1 MTLAS
6 GGEFRVQLCGALRV
20 ERGGMR
26 LEHGLPGRQG
36 RLLFA
41 YLVRNRDRPC
51 TREELG
57 EAVWPA
63 AADQHGAA
71 EQHAAGLNPL
81 VSKLRHLLGAGAVEG
96 RASLRIVLGDD
107 AFVDTEWAE
116 SAVHRAESQV
126 ALENWTAAWGPAIGA
141 MLVAQREF
149 LTGEEAG
156 WIDDAR
162 RELGDILVRALEAY
176 AVATLQMGGTELPGA
191 VRTARRLIAL
201 APLRETGHQVLMRA
215 LQRQGDVG
223 AALAVYGDLRSALR
237 DELGVSPTAETQ
249 RVYAAL
255 LADT

>member
-6 GGEFRVQLCGALRV
+6 GAPLRVQLCGALRI
-20 ERGGMR
+20 ERGGVR

-57 EAVWPA
+57 EAVWPG
-63 AADQHGAA
+63 AADP
-71 EQHAAGLNPL
+71 HAAGLNPL
-81 VSKLRHLLGAGAVEG
+81 VSKLRHLLGGAALEG

-107 AFVDTEWAE
+107 AYVDTEWAE

-126 ALENWTAAWGPAIGA
+126 ALQNWAAAWGPATGA

-149 LTGEEAG
+149 LTGEDAG

-162 RELGDILVRALEAY
+162 RELADILVRALEAY
-176 AVATLQMGGTELPGA
+176 AVAALEMGGTELPAA
-191 VRTARRLIAL
+191 VRAARRLVGL
-201 APLRETGHQVLMRA
+201 APLREIGHQVLMRA

-249 RVYAAL
+249 RVYADL